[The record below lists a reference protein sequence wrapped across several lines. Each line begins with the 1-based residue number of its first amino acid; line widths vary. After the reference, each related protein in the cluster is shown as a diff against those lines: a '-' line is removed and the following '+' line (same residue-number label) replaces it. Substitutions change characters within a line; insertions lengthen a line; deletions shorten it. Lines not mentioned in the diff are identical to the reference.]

1 MAGDIEPVE
10 YYENTLLTKEGEERL
25 IAFHNTVIRDKNSHT
40 VGVLFSGEDI
50 TERKQAEEAL
60 QHRVEFEGLITA
72 LSTHFIDLASDE
84 IDDGIN
90 QALQTIGD
98 FIGVDRSYVVMFPED
113 GTKMDN
119 THEWCKEGIEP
130 QIDNL
135 KGLSVEDLSW
145 LMDKLNRFENVY
157 ISRVADHPPEAS
169 AEKEILQS
177 QDIQSLIIVPMIYGR
192 SLIGYLGFDSVRT
205 EKRWPEDSI
214 TLLKIVGEIFANALE
229 HKQADD
235 EIEQSRAF
243 LAAIIENITDP
254 IYIKDRQ
261 FRFTEVNNAFLHRYN
276 VAKEEIIG
284 ETRFRETDAEI
295 FKTGRKLELHEQHYA
310 DAEGNPHWTDVKKVP
325 LTDESGEITHVL
337 TISRDITERKQAE
350 EARRKSEELFRAI
363 FETAQDSIFIKDR
376 ALNYIQ
382 VNPAMENLFGLP
394 ASKLIE
400 LTEDDLFGEEAGA
413 HIREV
418 DSRVLGG

>member
-1 MAGDIEPVE
+1 M
-10 YYENTLLTKEGEERL
+10 
-25 IAFHNTVIRDKNSHT
+25 IRDKNSHT

-177 QDIQSLIIVPMIYGR
+177 QGIKSLIIVPMIYGR

-276 VAKEEIIG
+276 VAKAEIIG